1 MQTIRMMPCIARF
14 FTAAALMSLFS
25 QLVVSENSIVVH
37 QNWAPFTP
45 LKSAT

>member
-25 QLVVSENSIVVH
+25 HLVVSKTRLWFVKI
-37 QNWAPFTP
+37 WAP
-45 LKSAT
+45 LKSVT